1 MVSLKG
7 RFLCQA
13 CGAVFSKW
21 LGQCDVCKEWNSVV
35 EETVGE
41 TEINDLTTVPENF
54 FTRLDVS
61 TTQFIASRHKTNI
74 SELDRVLGGGLV
86 DSSVILLGGAPG
98 IGKSTLLLQ
107 IVSDIP
113 SINEFIY
120 LSAEE
125 SIGQVLMRARRL
137 GISNPKLKV
146 ASTTNLNQIFNA
158 LNTIQPNSLVIIDSI
173 QTVFS
178 EAIQSPPGSVSQVR
192 YCTVELVNFAKS
204 HNVIVIIVGHV
215 TKDGTIAG
223 PKTLEHMV
231 DCVLSF
237 EGDRTCDYRIL
248 RGEKNRYGPIDEIG
262 VFSMTNTG
270 LKEVSNPSAAFLSD
284 RNSKISG
291 IAVFS
296 GIEGTRPILS
306 EIQALVSVTGLQIPR
321 RTAIGFDINRLS
333 MIVAVLSKRCR
344 LQFSNKD
351 IYVNIAGG
359 LRINEPAADLAVA
372 AAIISS
378 TFNTPMPV
386 NSVFFGE
393 IGLSGEVRQSYL
405 AFSRL
410 KEASKLGYCNAYASI
425 PGDIS
430 ELNIKVCQIKF
441 VKELLEIVRS
451 KHQSNSEAA
460 S

>member
-1 MVSLKG
+1 MVASKV
-7 RFLCQA
+7 RFICQS
-13 CGAVFSKW
+13 CGAIFSKW
-21 LGQCDVCKEWNSVV
+21 VGQCDVCKEWNSVV
-35 EETVGE
+35 EEAIGGSELIDTVS
-41 TEINDLTTVPENF
+41 IPENF
-54 FTRLDVS
+54 FTTLDVS
-61 TTQFIASRHKTNI
+61 NNQFIATRRKTNL
-74 SELDRVLGGGLV
+74 SEFNRVLGGGLV
-86 DSSVILLGGAPG
+86 DSSVILLGGSPG

-113 SINEFIY
+113 SINDFVYI
-120 LSAEE
+120 SAEE
-125 SIGQVLMRARRL
+125 SVGQVLMRANRL
-137 GISNPKLKV
+137 GISNPKLKI
-146 ASTTNLNQIFNA
+146 ASTANLTQILKA
-158 LNTIQPNSLVIIDSI
+158 LNTIRSNSLVIIDSI

-178 EAIQSPPGSVSQVR
+178 DAIQSPPGSISQVR
-192 YCTVELVNFAKS
+192 YCTLELVNFAKS
-204 HNVIVIIVGHV
+204 HNVIIIIVGHV

-248 RGEKNRYGPIDEIG
+248 RGDKNRYGAIDEIG
-262 VFSMTNTG
+262 VFSMTNKG
-270 LKEVSNPSAAFLSD
+270 LQEVSNPSAAFLSN
-284 RNSKISG
+284 RNSKVSG

-321 RTAIGFDINRLS
+321 RTAVGFDINRLS

-378 TFNTPMPV
+378 AFNTPMPV

-410 KEASKLGYCNAYASI
+410 KEASKLGYCHAYASI
-425 PGDIS
+425 SDELGDLNVKIS
-430 ELNIKVCQIKF
+430 QVNF
-441 VKELLEIVRS
+441 VKDLLEIVRT
-451 KHQSNSEAA
+451 SNSQK
-460 S
+460 STLTT